1 MCEMLHLSLLHAGL
15 SKPLRID
22 LAMLMQMA
30 KSFRYRGQHHCGSPS
45 PFTTRTLCCAWRTC
59 LRSTPCGRVR
69 ALKLRAKPSR
79 CAGQTSAWMYNHTRV
94 QALEKYVM
102 TKLYSCTFGV
112 STLDQERDELLTQRM
127 TALAFI
133 QPGHLDIPEA
143 YCNENSWVLAQ
154 RELLRINTYK
164 APRDKLVCILNCC
177 RIINNLL
184 HTGVAAG
191 DGKGADDFLP
201 ILIFVTIHANPPKL
215 ASNLEYIQRYRMQSR
230 MMAEAA
236 YFFTQM
242 VRLMCRTTIC
252 CVLTRNRPPHQP
264 PTWQYSAASFVE
276 TINANSLTIDPD
288 EFVARMI
295 AAGIP
300 DTGAE
305 PVAAPASASAAQ
317 EVPPSPSP
325 SVVRGVE
332 EQYGSMP
339 DRVTPQ
345 QCVLR

>member
-1 MCEMLHLSLLHAGL
+1 MLRMEEVFEKHPVWQSAGADVKSQAVEVRVQLLHNRQRWL
-15 SKPLRID
+15 TP
-22 LAMLMQMA
+22 
-30 KSFRYRGQHHCGSPS
+30 
-45 PFTTRTLCCAWRTC
+45 TT
-59 LRSTPCGRVR
+59 
-69 ALKLRAKPSR
+69 
-79 CAGQTSAWMYNHTRV
+79 

-102 TKLYSCTFGV
+102 TKLYTRTFGV

-184 HTGVAAG
+184 HTGLAAG

-242 VRLMCRTTIC
+242 VQHT
-252 CVLTRNRPPHQP
+252 VLHD
-264 PTWQYSAASFVE
+264 
-276 TINANSLTIDPD
+276 L
-288 EFVARMI
+288 
-295 AAGIP
+295 
-300 DTGAE
+300 
-305 PVAAPASASAAQ
+305 
-317 EVPPSPSP
+317 
-325 SVVRGVE
+325 
-332 EQYGSMP
+332 
-339 DRVTPQ
+339 
-345 QCVLR
+345 LR